1 MAKAISDEIIIA
13 ALMNNGTIKDAA
25 AAVGI
30 SERTLYDRMNKGDF
44 IEQYKSAKADL
55 VRKAVYELN
64 KQIGAAVN
72 TVVEIMNDSSVNPAI
87 RLQAAQT
94 VLNNANK
101 FSERLNEDEQRVIDQ
116 KEDNMFSLI

>member
-1 MAKAISDEIIIA
+1 MAKVISDEVIIA

-30 SERTLYDRMNKGDF
+30 SERTLYDRMNNGSFK
-44 IEQYKSAKADL
+44 EQYQSAKADL

-64 KQIGAAVN
+64 KQIGTAVN
-72 TVVEIMNDSSVNPAI
+72 TVVEIMNDSTVNPAI

-94 VLNNANK
+94 ILNNANK
-101 FSERLNEDEQRVIDQ
+101 FSDRLNGDEQRVIDQ
-116 KEDNMFSLI
+116 KEDNMFSFV

>member
-101 FSERLNEDEQRVIDQ
+101 FSERLNEDEQRVIEQ

>member
-94 VLNNANK
+94 VLNNAKK